1 MNKFQIEIK
10 WGLLFILS
18 GLIWMVLEK
27 SLGWHDELLEKH
39 ATYTM
44 FYAPIAIALY
54 VLALREKKKTFYK
67 GEMTY
72 LQGLISGLL
81 LTLVV
86 VLLTPLSQ
94 YISHE
99 FISPDY
105 FPNIIRLTVEKGQ
118 MALEEAEMHFS
129 LMSYIQQSLI
139 FAAFMGV
146 LTSAIVALF
155 TRSKK

>member
-10 WGLLFILS
+10 WGILFILS

-27 SLGWHDELLEKH
+27 SLGWHDKLLEQH
-39 ATYTM
+39 ATYTL

-54 VLALREKKKTFYK
+54 VLALRDKKKSFYK
-67 GEMTY
+67 GKMNY

-99 FISPDY
+99 YISPDY
-105 FPNIIRLTVEKGQ
+105 FSNIIRLTVEKGQ
-118 MALEEAEMHFS
+118 MTQEEAEIHFS
-129 LMSYIQQSLI
+129 LMSYIQQSLV
-139 FAAFMGV
+139 FASFMGV
-146 LTSAIVALF
+146 LTSAVVALF
-155 TRSKK
+155 TRSRK